1 MVTPGSRGAAG
12 RTARLEISAMVLS
25 RLKQTVEDYMGSEIE
40 RAVIT
45 VPAYFND
52 AQRQATRDAGR
63 IAGLEVERIINEPT
77 AAALAHGLGD
87 AAAELVAVYDLGGG
101 TFDISI
107 LRRNKGVFEVVATNG
122 DTFLGGDDFDMCI
135 INKLADEFMDETGV
149 DLRNDRMA
157 LQRLKEAAERA
168 KHELSTAEVT
178 EINLPFISAD
188 VRGPST

>member
-1 MVTPGSRGAAG
+1 M
-12 RTARLEISAMVLS
+12 
-25 RLKQTVEDYMGSEIE
+25 
-40 RAVIT
+40 
-45 VPAYFND
+45 
-52 AQRQATRDAGR
+52 
-63 IAGLEVERIINEPT
+63 
-77 AAALAHGLGD
+77 
-87 AAAELVAVYDLGGG
+87 
-101 TFDISI
+101 
-107 LRRNKGVFEVVATNG
+107 FEVVATNG

-188 VRGPST
+188 VGGQTPDARTDQEGRP